1 MPSEIVNLENRRTL
15 FALVNMIIP
24 PSKDRKMPGAADI
37 GFVDYVY
44 SEKALLWIQ
53 EGLSEITELSHIQ
66 YEREFSILSG
76 PEQMRII
83 DGLRRRKFRF
93 FSNLLAQVVSFYYQN
108 DRVLALIGLESRPP
122 FPQGYQLEE
131 GDLTLLEPVY
141 NRGKIYRD

>member
-1 MPSEIVNLENRRTL
+1 
-15 FALVNMIIP
+15 
-24 PSKDRKMPGAADI
+24 
-37 GFVDYVY
+37 
-44 SEKALLWIQ
+44 
-53 EGLSEITELSHIQ
+53 
-66 YEREFSILSG
+66 
-76 PEQMRII
+76 MRII